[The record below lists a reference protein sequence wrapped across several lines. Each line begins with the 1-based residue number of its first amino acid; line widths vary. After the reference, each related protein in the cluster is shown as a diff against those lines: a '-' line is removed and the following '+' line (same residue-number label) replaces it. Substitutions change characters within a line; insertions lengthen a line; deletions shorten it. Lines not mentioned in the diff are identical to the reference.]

1 MTKSGAVKRYLEQ
14 ANARRIVLVYQCGI
28 ANVFEVTS
36 FNMSDYGR
44 DARRLVQSDFRTCEA
59 YAAGMA
65 AAGCLV
71 ASAGCNMAGD
81 IVNQKW
87 TDDLDSLPFCDKF
100 APVWSGVHP

>member
-1 MTKSGAVKRYLEQ
+1 MTEKK
-14 ANARRIVLVYQCGI
+14 IVLVYQCGI
-28 ANVFEVTS
+28 ANVFEVQC
-36 FNMSDYGR
+36 FNMHPFGR

-81 IVNQKW
+81 IIGQQW
-87 TDDLDSLPFCDKF
+87 THDLDSLPFSDKF
-100 APVWSGVHP
+100 SPVWARVAV